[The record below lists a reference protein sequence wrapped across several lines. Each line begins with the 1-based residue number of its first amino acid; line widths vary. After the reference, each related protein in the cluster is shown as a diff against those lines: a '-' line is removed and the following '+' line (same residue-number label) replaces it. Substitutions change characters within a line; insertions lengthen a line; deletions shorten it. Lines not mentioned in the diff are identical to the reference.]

1 LDKLKGE
8 LSRESNIV
16 NQILPSNAPIG
27 PVPAFNPDLV
37 PLLTTTKRTKDNFY
51 IPTDADYTNML
62 EHLLVVANGTAEVI
76 AHAPTEKDRFLA
88 SQSLFS
94 LAHVYERLTDF

>member
-8 LSRESNIV
+8 LSR
-16 NQILPSNAPIG
+16 PSNAPIG

-37 PLLTTTKRTKDNFY
+37 LLLMTTKRTKDKFY

-62 EHLLVVANGTAEVI
+62 EHLLMVANGTAEVI

-88 SQSLFS
+88 SHKAFFCWCLSTS
-94 LAHVYERLTDF
+94 G